1 MVGNYDKETGKKIV
15 KLINE
20 IKVKQMDYTK
30 TLLATEGKKSQLEDM
45 LDKADKKEVE
55 RLLDCSELYYTYK
68 SMVDSIG
75 DVLSKLTGDFM
86 KSMLENEQREEDK
99 EFEEFKE
106 MLAQEDDEDECEEML
121 GEYLTDLDADDVIK
135 VICGGNV
142 VYYGSIKDGIRL
154 NGKGKLA
161 PYIDMFVAREKH
173 EDFVPVFYVEGEENE
188 D

>member
-30 TLLATEGKKSQLEDM
+30 TLLVTEGKKSQLEDM

-86 KSMLENEQREEDK
+86 KSMLENEQR
-99 EFEEFKE
+99 
-106 MLAQEDDEDECEEML
+106 
-121 GEYLTDLDADDVIK
+121 
-135 VICGGNV
+135 
-142 VYYGSIKDGIRL
+142 
-154 NGKGKLA
+154 
-161 PYIDMFVAREKH
+161 
-173 EDFVPVFYVEGEENE
+173 
-188 D
+188 